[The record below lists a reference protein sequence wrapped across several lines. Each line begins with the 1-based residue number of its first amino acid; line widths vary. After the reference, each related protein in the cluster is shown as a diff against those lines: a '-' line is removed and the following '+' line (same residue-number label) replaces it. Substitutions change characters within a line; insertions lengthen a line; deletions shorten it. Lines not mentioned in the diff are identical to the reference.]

1 MDKNDL
7 RKEIR
12 QQKRHFSSEELTGMS
27 LRVMERLLCHDRIKN
42 AKTVMM
48 YYSLPDEV
56 FTHDV
61 VDVLL
66 ERGVKVVLPVVTGD
80 TTMELREYNGK
91 DDIAIGAFNLGEP
104 RGKLFTL
111 YDAIDVAVV
120 PGMAF
125 DRQGHRLGS
134 GKGYYDRFLSQHP
147 NIYKIGVC
155 FDFQKRET
163 IPAEDHDVRMEEII

>member
-12 QQKRHFSSEELTGMS
+12 QQKRHFSSEELTEMS

-91 DDIAIGAFNLGEP
+91 DDIAIGAFRKDPPPSHWHTPFPEYSGIDGSQVLHMQELNAVRVFLRPLLHAVFLLTPPSMP
-104 RGKLFTL
+104 RLTAPIAL
-111 YDAIDVAVV
+111 PHQRIN
-120 PGMAF
+120 
-125 DRQGHRLGS
+125 R
-134 GKGYYDRFLSQHP
+134 
-147 NIYKIGVC
+147 
-155 FDFQKRET
+155 
-163 IPAEDHDVRMEEII
+163 